1 MSGMRE
7 THHIGSSEIFNVVVR
22 IVGFRIAVGDGCRS
36 CCSSIGW
43 PGFHRRG
50 ELLLGDN
57 KLDATTATTVP
68 FTIAIN
74 DDHFIAPSSGGGS
87 TIRSGSNL
95 STLHIGKVLLSK
107 FQTTAGGAVRAA
119 VQSESVLLEKI
130 KLEKKKMDILT
141 KPEQMRENCVA
152 SHLLVSPFMTR
163 SSVQKDR
170 HYPLILT
177 SLWRLLV
184 VPMSWMISTSLVH
197 CLFQRC

>member
-7 THHIGSSEIFNVVVR
+7 THHICSSEIFNIVVR
-22 IVGFRIAVGDGCRS
+22 IVGFRIAAGDACRT
-36 CCSSIGW
+36 CSIGW
-43 PGFHRRG
+43 PGFYRRG

-119 VQSESVLLEKI
+119 VQSESVRVALLEKI
-130 KLEKKKMDILT
+130 KLEKKMDILT
-141 KPEQMRENCVA
+141 
-152 SHLLVSPFMTR
+152 
-163 SSVQKDR
+163 
-170 HYPLILT
+170 
-177 SLWRLLV
+177 
-184 VPMSWMISTSLVH
+184 
-197 CLFQRC
+197 